1 MRRRRIAYVGL
12 GMALAIAELSWSGV
26 GAAEEPAAKHAFSA
40 KDWAAVRDAMAA
52 AVSPDGTILYLVAFG
67 GDRGPEK
74 LEWWTTVDGSHATK
88 LDLPEDFS
96 PMGFTRDGHGL
107 YGAWKANKLRQLAI
121 FPLKDGKAAG
131 SRLIGQPFDD
141 PKYFWGRLSAT
152 LDADGKPLPYNAGS
166 SAGSNLGPTNP
177 ALVDQAKGR
186 VDALHAADPS
196 NAAPIPID
204 LVTAS
209 ASGLDP
215 DISPAAAEYQVA
227 RVARARGL
235 DEARVRALVASET
248 EGRTLAVIGEPRVNV
263 LALNLALD
271 AAK

>member
-1 MRRRRIAYVGL
+1 MFAQIRASIVALFLLTVVTGVVYPLLVTGIAQ
-12 GMALAIAELSWSGV
+12 
-26 GAAEEPAAKHAFSA
+26 AAFPSRAN
-40 KDWAAVRDAMAA
+40 
-52 AVSPDGTILYLVAFG
+52 
-67 GDRGPEK
+67 
-74 LEWWTTVDGSHATK
+74 GS
-88 LDLPEDFS
+88 L
-96 PMGFTRDGHGL
+96 
-107 YGAWKANKLRQLAI
+107 I
-121 FPLKDGKAAG
+121 LKDGKAAG